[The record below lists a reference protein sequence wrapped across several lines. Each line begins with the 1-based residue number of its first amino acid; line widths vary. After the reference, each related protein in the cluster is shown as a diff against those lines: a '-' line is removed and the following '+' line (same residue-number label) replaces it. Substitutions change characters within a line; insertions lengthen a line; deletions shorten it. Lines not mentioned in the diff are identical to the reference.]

1 MKQNISYGAERL
13 QIKFGDKY
21 YPVKKYDC
29 DLSEL
34 RDANEKYLS
43 SERNWYLFLEGQY
56 RDFATKYYQKNSKN
70 LSIDYCLIISII
82 DPTKEKDIYSETIR
96 SLDKH
101 NFVHENIETEIDI
114 HVNEG
119 LDF

>member
-1 MKQNISYGAERL
+1 
-13 QIKFGDKY
+13 
-21 YPVKKYDC
+21 
-29 DLSEL
+29 
-34 RDANEKYLS
+34 
-43 SERNWYLFLEGQY
+43 LFLEGQY
-56 RDFATKYYQKNSKN
+56 RDFATKYYQKNSNN
-70 LSIDYCLIISII
+70 LSSDYCLIISII
-82 DPTKEKDIYSETIR
+82 DPTEEKDIYSETIR